1 MSVTISPQSPVLVT
15 GASGYIAGWIVHFL
29 LQAGRTV
36 HATVR
41 DPNKSSSV
49 QHLLESAKQSPG
61 TLKLFKAD
69 LLTEGSFDEAMQ
81 GCELV
86 MHTASPF
93 VLDGFTDAEAALVKP
108 AVDGTKNVLA
118 SANRC
123 ASVRRVVLT
132 SSVAAIY
139 GDNADVQGLPNS
151 CIDESLWNTTSSLT
165 HNPYQ
170 YSKMAAEK
178 AAWEIHKTQQQW
190 DLVTINPSL
199 VLGPALAKNSQS
211 ASIGTL
217 KQMADGSLAFG
228 VPHLVFG
235 VVDVR
240 DVAHAHI
247 LAGDTPSARGRY
259 LLCAQTLSLLQI
271 GQCLRADFGQYPL
284 PKFELPK
291 LVVWLFGPLLGP
303 VTRPF
308 ISRNVGYDIS
318 FNNQRSLSLGL
329 HYRTTKTTIVEHFQQ
344 LIDDGLIRKRG

>member
-1 MSVTISPQSPVLVT
+1 MTVSISTQSPVLVT
-15 GASGYIAGWIVHFL
+15 GASGYIAGWIVHYL
-29 LQAGRTV
+29 LQSGRTV

-41 DPNKSSSV
+41 DPNKLASV
-49 QHLLESAKQSPG
+49 QHLLDSAEKNPSM
-61 TLKLFKAD
+61 LKLFKAD
-69 LLTEGSFDEAMQ
+69 LLDDGSFDAAMQ

-86 MHTASPF
+86 IHTASPF
-93 VLDGFTDAEAALVKP
+93 VLDGFTDAEAALLRP
-108 AVDGTKNVLA
+108 AVEGTKNVLA
-118 SANRC
+118 SASRC

-132 SSVAAIY
+132 SSVAAIF
-139 GDNADVQGLPNS
+139 GDNIDARKLPNF
-151 CIDESLWNTTSSLT
+151 CLDESSWNTTSSLT

-170 YSKMAAEK
+170 YSKLAAEK
-178 AAWEIHKTQQQW
+178 AAWEMQKAQQQW

-228 VPHLVFG
+228 VPNLAFG

-240 DVAHAHI
+240 DVAQAHI
-247 LAGDTPSARGRY
+247 LAGDTPSANGRY
-259 LLCAQTLSLLQI
+259 ILCAQTLSLLQI
-271 GQCLRADFGQYPL
+271 GQCLRGDYGQYPL

-291 LVVWLFGPLLGP
+291 FIVWLFGPLLGP

-308 ISRNVGYDIS
+308 ISRNVGYFVN

-329 HYRTTKTTIVEHFQQ
+329 KYRAPKTTIVEHFQQ
-344 LIDDGLIRKRG
+344 LINDGLIRKRD